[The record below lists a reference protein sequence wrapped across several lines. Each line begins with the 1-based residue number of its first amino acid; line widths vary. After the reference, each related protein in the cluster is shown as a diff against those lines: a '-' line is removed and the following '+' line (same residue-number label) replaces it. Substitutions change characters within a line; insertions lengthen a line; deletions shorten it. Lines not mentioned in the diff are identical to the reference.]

1 MSDAALAL
9 VQRLYHRYSE
19 GSIDEFFAVID
30 PAFTLTSC
38 GPASLFA
45 TAGTW
50 CGAEGLRAY
59 LGRLSE
65 NWAIEEHTPLEF
77 IQQGGRIAVRTR
89 VRARNHTTGRRVEL
103 EKADFWSVEGGRV
116 RAYQEIF
123 DTASLVEAAADRRSD
138 SPATAST
145 S

>member
-1 MSDAALAL
+1 M
-9 VQRLYHRYSE
+9 
-19 GSIDEFFAVID
+19 
-30 PAFTLTSC
+30 
-38 GPASLFA
+38 
-45 TAGTW
+45 
-50 CGAEGLRAY
+50 
-59 LGRLSE
+59 
-65 NWAIEEHTPLEF
+65 
-77 IQQGGRIAVRTR
+77 RTR
-89 VRARNHTTGRRVEL
+89 VRARSRATGRRVEL